1 MSQIELFYC
10 WLRQELIVL
19 LDSLYMSPKLLALAL
34 IIAGILIVF
43 AISGFQIV
51 KLFSPSITEQVTVTL
66 KQNGACIV
74 EASDNIPRQIHNCPY
89 EIGQDV
95 TINYKAEQPSIESHG
110 LP

>member
-1 MSQIELFYC
+1 
-10 WLRQELIVL
+10 
-19 LDSLYMSPKLLALAL
+19 MSPKLLALAL
-34 IIAGILIVF
+34 IVAGILIVF

-66 KQNGACIV
+66 KQNGVCVV